1 MTMKDQQNNT
11 IFYILMVLA
20 MLGWGGSWVNVKILG
35 DYINYSELIFYRYVI
50 TTATMLPVL
59 LYMKLSFKI
68 SLKNLFLS
76 FAASL
81 MLVIYTVFFY
91 LGTKYGTSGL
101 GGALVTTSI
110 PIVTFILLVLFFKKQ
125 IFKKDLFALSLGAIG
140 VLTILNIWQLSANDI
155 FTSTNLFFMLCA
167 LTWGILT
174 VINTKSHN
182 IHPMVFSFYIYL
194 ISIIISF
201 VFGDFTSGNIMEFD
215 NKFWFNMLFIS
226 VISTTFATSV
236 YFVGIKHIGTSQAS
250 AFVFSVPFF
259 AIFLSYIFLDEP
271 IFITTILGTILT
283 IIAIYI
289 LNKKSQ
295 TNIKD

>member
-1 MTMKDQQNNT
+1 MKTTQNNT

-35 DYINYSELIFYRYVI
+35 NYINYDELIFYRYVI
-50 TTATMLPVL
+50 TTLTMIPVL
-59 LYMKLSFKI
+59 YYMKLSFKI

-76 FAASL
+76 FLASL

-101 GGALVTTSI
+101 GGALVTTTI
-110 PIVTFILLVLFFKKQ
+110 PIVTFVLLVLFFKKQ
-125 IFKKDLFALSLGAIG
+125 IFKKDLFALALGAIG
-140 VLTILNIWQLSANDI
+140 VLTILNVWQLSSDEI
-155 FTSTNLFFMLCA
+155 FNSTNLFFMLCA
-167 LTWGILT
+167 LTWSILT
-174 VINTKSHN
+174 VINTKSDH

-194 ISIIISF
+194 ISIVISYI
-201 VFGDFTSGNIMEFD
+201 FGDFKSGNILNFD
-215 NKFWFNMLFIS
+215 GVFWFNMLFIS
-226 VISTTFATSV
+226 IISTTFATSV
-236 YFVGIKHIGTSQAS
+236 YFVGIKHIGTSSAS

-259 AIFLSYIFLDEP
+259 AIFLSYVFLDEP

-289 LNKKSQ
+289 LNKKI
-295 TNIKD
+295 NLNKKD